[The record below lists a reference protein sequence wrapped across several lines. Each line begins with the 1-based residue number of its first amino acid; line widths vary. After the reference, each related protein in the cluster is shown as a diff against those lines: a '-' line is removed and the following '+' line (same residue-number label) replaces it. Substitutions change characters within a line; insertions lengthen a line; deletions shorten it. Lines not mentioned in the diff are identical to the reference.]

1 MSMHSLY
8 IWTDKWQRIPLR
20 YEIDLNSEPNRTQ
33 GNPTIVYMFYN
44 RYNHFNT
51 LNIFGSSHNLFI
63 FSLRF
68 HCRYNFAKQ
77 RIQERIAR
85 EGIKNKILY
94 ESTHLDPERK
104 LKSSNNSWATLSVEN
119 PKRTTYSSGAPQMYI
134 LCSIKKSSL
143 CVNCIYCLTCMKTF
157 LAWEPVQYACYTLHN
172 CHAKKHG
179 SVKLSCVLNAR
190 NQTEGKTALQQGY
203 PLLVLLLS
211 EWPKGQCLKLFCSL
225 SFNKTVFLLITMKGG
240 VQTCI
245 TTQSMMVFT
254 HTCITKFSVSN
265 HPSTQPLIKENLQY
279 LSMVKWPTYY
289 SNKLWTDSE
298 CSYALRFNLTGL

>member
-1 MSMHSLY
+1 
-8 IWTDKWQRIPLR
+8 
-20 YEIDLNSEPNRTQ
+20 
-33 GNPTIVYMFYN
+33 MFYN

-119 PKRTTYSSGAPQMYI
+119 PKWTTYSSGAPQMYI
-134 LCSIKKSSL
+134 LCSIKKKPH
-143 CVNCIYCLTCMKTF
+143 CVWIVCIVS
-157 LAWEPVQYACYTLHN
+157 LAWKPFWLGSQYSMLVIHCTTVMPKNTGVWNFPVCWMYETKLKEKLHFN
-172 CHAKKHG
+172 KDIHY
-179 SVKLSCVLNAR
+179 SRIV
-190 NQTEGKTALQQGY
+190 
-203 PLLVLLLS
+203 VLLLS

-240 VQTCI
+240 VQNRI

-265 HPSTQPLIKENLQY
+265 HPRTQPLIKENLQY

-298 CSYALRFNLTGL
+298 CSYALRFNLTGLLIEVLALLYCSYRASYRERETSLGQ

>member
-33 GNPTIVYMFYN
+33 GNPIVYMFYN

-134 LCSIKKSSL
+134 LCSIKKKLIVCELYILSHLHENLSGLGASTVCLLYTAQLSCQKTRECETFL
-143 CVNCIYCLTCMKTF
+143 CVECTKPNWRKNCTSTRISITG
-157 LAWEPVQYACYTLHN
+157 P
-172 CHAKKHG
+172 
-179 SVKLSCVLNAR
+179 
-190 NQTEGKTALQQGY
+190 TAVRMTQRTMSEIILFFILQQDCFPFDHHEGWGADSHNY
-203 PLLVLLLS
+203 PVND
-211 EWPKGQCLKLFCSL
+211 GF
-225 SFNKTVFLLITMKGG
+225 
-240 VQTCI
+240 
-245 TTQSMMVFT
+245 
-254 HTCITKFSVSN
+254 HTYMYN
-265 HPSTQPLIKENLQY
+265 
-279 LSMVKWPTYY
+279 
-289 SNKLWTDSE
+289 
-298 CSYALRFNLTGL
+298 